1 MTDPAARASIPKW
14 HEFIDPVFRVLADV
28 PSLTLQEIYARVAD
42 RTNLSEEAKA
52 EVTPSA
58 RQPVYW
64 NRIGW
69 AVSRSK
75 GAGLLTQP
83 SRAVYALTDEG
94 LKHATASPRINES
107 ILRAYPAYREWI
119 ASFRKN
125 SGEDT
130 MLPRVNEVSVIE
142 VLSDDERTPEEQ
154 IDSAVEVITQ
164 RLEEQVYRRL
174 HAIENP
180 YFFES
185 LVTRFI
191 AALGYG
197 EEYEVT
203 ARSGDLG
210 IDGVVW
216 RDKLGLERVYIQAK
230 RYSEGH
236 AVSAEAVRAFI
247 GSLGLHR
254 ASVGVMI
261 TTSTFPKTS
270 HDEVARTHSTNI
282 RLIEGRELARLMVKY
297 GIGVTVERQIPI
309 KRIDIEEFT
318 ANDVDL

>member
-1 MTDPAARASIPKW
+1 MSDAAARASIPKW
-14 HEFIDPVFRVLADV
+14 HEFIDPVFRVLAEVD
-28 PSLTLQEIYARVAD
+28 SLTLQEIYAQVGELVG
-42 RTNLSEEAKA
+42 LSDAAKA
-52 EVTPSA
+52 EMMPSA

-75 GAGLLTQP
+75 GAGLLEQP
-83 SRAVYALTDEG
+83 SRAVYALTPAGRSHISQPGRIDES
-94 LKHATASPRINES
+94 T
-107 ILRAYPAYREWI
+107 LRRYPAYREWI
-119 ASFRKN
+119 ASFRKDD
-125 SGEDT
+125 SPVPDPTIPDSIVEA
-130 MLPRVNEVSVIE
+130 LA
-142 VLSDDERTPEEQ
+142 DDERTPEEQ
-154 IDSAVEVITQ
+154 IESAVAVLTQ
-164 RLEEQVYRRL
+164 RLEDQVYRRL
-174 HAIENP
+174 HEIDNP
-180 YFFES
+180 YFFEA
-185 LVTRFI
+185 LVTKFI

-230 RYSEGH
+230 RYAEGH
-236 AVSAEAVRAFI
+236 PVSAEAVRAFI

-270 HDEVARTHSTNI
+270 HEEVARTHSTNV
-282 RLIEGRELARLMVKY
+282 RLIEGRELARLMVKH

-309 KRIDIEEFT
+309 KRIDVEEF
-318 ANDVDL
+318 AGDAVDL